1 MIKLKNVS
9 FSYNQDS
16 RNIVENI
23 NIEIKKGEV
32 VAFIGASGCGKT
44 TLTRIING
52 LAYKFYG
59 GKLNGNITIDGM
71 NPCEKELY
79 EIGRRVG
86 SIFQNPKSQFFAEN
100 VEDEIAFGLENY
112 GVDREK
118 ISRRIREALSSING
132 ENLIDKSLF
141 HLSSGERQKI
151 AIASINALDP
161 PIYVFDEPSAN
172 LDMKSVEA
180 LRKLMLSL
188 KTQGKTMVISEHRI
202 YYLKD
207 LVDKYYY
214 LEDGEIRY
222 SFSENELLS
231 SSNDFFRT
239 AGLRAYSLECVVPKV
254 KKIKEANS
262 MELDRISF
270 SYKNEKIINEL
281 SYSFNSGNVY
291 GIIGDN
297 GVGKSTLFKIMS
309 GLLKEQKG
317 NLSIN
322 GEIIKKAKRKRR
334 IYYLSNNPD
343 SNLFEASLEDE
354 LRLNDSKADI
364 DLILHQFHLEEAK
377 DLHPQILSGGQ
388 KQRLTI
394 AAAELL
400 ERDVYLFDEP
410 TSGLDGHNMQII
422 SERMKGLQEKQKIIL
437 IISHDYEFLMTSCNK
452 ILYLDGQS
460 FKEFSAENDK
470 EKILEILKGE
480 VKNNV

>member
-16 RNIVENI
+16 RNIIENI

-188 KTQGKTMVISEHRI
+188 KIQGKTMVISEHRI

-239 AGLRAYSLECVVPKV
+239 SGLRAYSLECVVPKA

-262 MELDRISF
+262 MELDRICF
-270 SYKNEKIINEL
+270 SYKNEKIISEL

-343 SNLFEASLEDE
+343 SNLFEASLKDE

-480 VKNNV
+480 VKNYV

>member
-1 MIKLKNVS
+1 MIKFENVS

-16 RNIVENI
+16 RNIIENI
-23 NIEIKKGEV
+23 NLEIKKGEV

-86 SIFQNPKSQFFAEN
+86 SIFQNPKSQFFTEN

-151 AIASINALDP
+151 AIASFNALDP

-239 AGLRAYSLECVVPKV
+239 AGLRAYSLECVVPKA

-270 SYKNEKIINEL
+270 SYKNEKIISEL

-297 GVGKSTLFKIMS
+297 GIGKSTLFKIMS

-480 VKNNV
+480 VKNYV

>member
-1 MIKLKNVS
+1 MIKFENVS

-16 RNIVENI
+16 RNIIENI

-112 GVDREK
+112 GIDQEK
-118 ISRRIREALSSING
+118 ISGRIREALSSING

-214 LEDGEIRY
+214 LENGEIRN
-222 SFSENELLS
+222 SFSEKELLS
-231 SSNDFFRT
+231 SCNNFFRT
-239 AGLRAYSLECVVPKV
+239 AGLRSYSLECIVPKT
-254 KKIKEANS
+254 KEIKGVNS
-262 MELDRISF
+262 LELDKICF
-270 SYKNEKIINEL
+270 SYKNENIISGL
-281 SYSFNSGNVY
+281 SYSFKSGNVY

-297 GVGKSTLFKIMS
+297 GVGKSTLFKILS

-317 NLSIN
+317 NLLIN
-322 GEIIKKAKRKRR
+322 GEKIKKTKRKRR

-343 SNLFEASLEDE
+343 SNLFEVSLEDE
-354 LRLNDSKADI
+354 LKLNDSKADI
-364 DLILHQFHLEEAK
+364 DLILHRFYLETVK

-400 ERDVYLFDEP
+400 KRDVFLFDEP
-410 TSGLDGHNMQII
+410 TSGLDGNNMRII
-422 SERMKGLQEKQKIIL
+422 SERMKELQEKQKIIL

-452 ILYLDGQS
+452 VLYLDGQS

-480 VKNNV
+480 VKNYV

>member
-1 MIKLKNVS
+1 MIKFENVS

-16 RNIVENI
+16 RNIIENI
-23 NIEIKKGEV
+23 NLEIKKGEV

-222 SFSENELLS
+222 SFSENKLLS

-239 AGLRAYSLECVVPKV
+239 AGLRAYSLECVVPKA

-270 SYKNEKIINEL
+270 SYKNEKIISEL

-297 GVGKSTLFKIMS
+297 GIGKSTLFKIMS

-480 VKNNV
+480 VKNYV

>member
-1 MIKLKNVS
+1 MIKFENVS

-16 RNIVENI
+16 RNIIENI
-23 NIEIKKGEV
+23 NLEIKKGEV

-59 GKLNGNITIDGM
+59 GKLNGNITIDGI

-86 SIFQNPKSQFFAEN
+86 SIFQNPKSQFFTEN

-239 AGLRAYSLECVVPKV
+239 AGLRAYSLECVVPKA

-270 SYKNEKIINEL
+270 SYKNEKIISEL
-281 SYSFNSGNVY
+281 SYSFKSGNVY

-480 VKNNV
+480 VKNYV

>member
-239 AGLRAYSLECVVPKV
+239 AGLRAYSLECVVPKA

>member
-118 ISRRIREALSSING
+118 ISRRIRKALFSING

-188 KTQGKTMVISEHRI
+188 KIQGKTMVISEHRI

-239 AGLRAYSLECVVPKV
+239 AGLRAYSLECVVPKA

-270 SYKNEKIINEL
+270 SYKNEKIISEL

-480 VKNNV
+480 VKNYV

>member
-16 RNIVENI
+16 RNIIENI

-59 GKLNGNITIDGM
+59 GKLNGNITIDGIK
-71 NPCEKELY
+71 PCEKELY

-188 KTQGKTMVISEHRI
+188 KIQGKTMVISEHRI

-222 SFSENELLS
+222 SFSENEYLISPS
-231 SSNDFFRT
+231 SR
-239 AGLRAYSLECVVPKV
+239 
-254 KKIKEANS
+254 
-262 MELDRISF
+262 
-270 SYKNEKIINEL
+270 
-281 SYSFNSGNVY
+281 
-291 GIIGDN
+291 
-297 GVGKSTLFKIMS
+297 
-309 GLLKEQKG
+309 
-317 NLSIN
+317 
-322 GEIIKKAKRKRR
+322 
-334 IYYLSNNPD
+334 
-343 SNLFEASLEDE
+343 
-354 LRLNDSKADI
+354 
-364 DLILHQFHLEEAK
+364 
-377 DLHPQILSGGQ
+377 
-388 KQRLTI
+388 
-394 AAAELL
+394 
-400 ERDVYLFDEP
+400 
-410 TSGLDGHNMQII
+410 
-422 SERMKGLQEKQKIIL
+422 
-437 IISHDYEFLMTSCNK
+437 
-452 ILYLDGQS
+452 
-460 FKEFSAENDK
+460 
-470 EKILEILKGE
+470 
-480 VKNNV
+480 

>member
-480 VKNNV
+480 VKNYV

>member
-1 MIKLKNVS
+1 MIKLENVS

-16 RNIVENI
+16 KNILRNIS
-23 NIEIKKGEV
+23 IEIKEGEV
-32 VAFIGASGCGKT
+32 VAFIGSSGCGKT

-59 GKLNGNITIDGM
+59 GKLNGKITIGSM
-71 NPCEKELY
+71 NPCERELY

-118 ISRRIREALSSING
+118 ISERIREALSSING
-132 ENLIDKSLF
+132 EDLIDKSLF

-188 KTQGKTMVISEHRI
+188 KMQGKTMVISEHRI
-202 YYLKD
+202 YYLKG

-214 LEDGEIRY
+214 LESGEIKN
-222 SFSENELLS
+222 SFSEKELFS
-231 SSNDFFRT
+231 TCNDFFGR
-239 AGLRAYSLECVVPKV
+239 AGLRAYSLECIVPKT
-254 KKIKEANS
+254 KEIKGVNS
-262 MELDRISF
+262 LELDKICF
-270 SYKNEKIINEL
+270 SYKNEKIISEL
-281 SYSFNSGNVY
+281 SYSFKSGNVY
-291 GIIGDN
+291 GIIGNN
-297 GVGKSTLFKIMS
+297 GVGKSTLFKILS

-317 NLSIN
+317 NLLIN
-322 GEIIKKAKRKRR
+322 GEKIKKAKRKRK

-343 SNLFEASLEDE
+343 SNLFEVSLENE
-354 LRLNDSKADI
+354 LKLNDSKADI
-364 DLILHQFHLEEAK
+364 DSILHQFHLESVK
-377 DLHPQILSGGQ
+377 NLHPQVLSGGQ

-410 TSGLDGHNMQII
+410 TSGLDGNSMRLVA
-422 SERMKGLQEKQKIIL
+422 ERVKKLQEKQKIIL
-437 IISHDYEFLMTSCNK
+437 IISHDYEFLMASCNK
-452 ILYLDGQS
+452 VLYLDGQS
-460 FKEFSAENDK
+460 FKEFSSENDK
-470 EKILEILKGE
+470 EKILERLKGE
-480 VKNNV
+480 VKSYV

>member
-239 AGLRAYSLECVVPKV
+239 AGLRAYSLECVVPKA
-254 KKIKEANS
+254 KKIKEVNS

-322 GEIIKKAKRKRR
+322 GEMIKKAKRKRR

-460 FKEFSAENDK
+460 FKEFSSENDK

-480 VKNNV
+480 VKNYV